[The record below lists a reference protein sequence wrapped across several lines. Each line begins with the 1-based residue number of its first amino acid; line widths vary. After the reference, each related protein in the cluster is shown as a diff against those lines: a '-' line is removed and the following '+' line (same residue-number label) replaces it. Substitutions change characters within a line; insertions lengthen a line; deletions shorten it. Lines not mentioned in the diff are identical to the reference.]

1 MKKLVAKLEKTVDK
15 VQQKCEERDK
25 TALSRSDKWRE
36 STPGQKYEA
45 RTQLL
50 ADGVFDMRD
59 GIRKIKNALEL

>member
-1 MKKLVAKLEKTVDK
+1 MKNLVAKLERAVNK
-15 VQQKCEERDK
+15 VQQKCEDRDK

-36 STPGQKYEA
+36 STPGQNYEV

-59 GIRKIKNALEL
+59 GLSKIKKSLEL